1 MSDIVSS
8 VAKLSQSTI
17 SQFFSPVSADE
28 ARTANARTANADL
41 SAYNTANISQTDD
54 SVPVTDVNPN
64 LQKRPRGNL
73 KIFQLNTAKKS
84 GSGSALSRLMGACR
98 YSIAFITEPPFHNG
112 KVCGFSNANYS
123 ILHHMGNNKRCRA
136 AIVAS
141 KGVELCPLPAYT
153 DEDTVSA
160 LTSING
166 RKTCI
171 VSTYMDRDL
180 LIPEMLHNICHFA
193 AVNHYGLLVCTDSNA
208 HSPLWGSP
216 DLNQQGRLV
225 EEDLIYR
232 YGLQLLNVGSEPTYI
247 GHLATTGTI
256 VDHTVYFGQETQ
268 PEQYSENDKL
278 NGTRIILE

>member
-1 MSDIVSS
+1 MCDIVNS

-41 SAYNTANISQTDD
+41 TANDTANVSQTDVL
-54 SVPVTDVNPN
+54 SQTVPEIDVNPN
-64 LQKRPRGNL
+64 LQKRSRGNL

-98 YSIAFITEPPFHNG
+98 YSIAFITEPPLYHG
-112 KVCGFSNANYS
+112 KVCGFSNANYN
-123 ILHHMGNNKRCRA
+123 ILHHIGNKKRCRA

-160 LTSING
+160 LTSICG

-171 VSTYMDRDL
+171 VSTYMDRDHP
-180 LIPEMLHNICHFA
+180 IPDMLHNICHFA
-193 AVNHYGLLVCTDSNA
+193 AVNHCGLLVCTDSNA

-216 DLNQQGRLV
+216 DLNQ
-225 EEDLIYR
+225 
-232 YGLQLLNVGSEPTYI
+232 
-247 GHLATTGTI
+247 
-256 VDHTVYFGQETQ
+256 
-268 PEQYSENDKL
+268 
-278 NGTRIILE
+278 